1 MTFTDDE
8 LRKALL
14 DGYGRRAITPE
25 YGTPD
30 FGMVENLRRNV
41 YQLSVAKNHHQLRA
55 LTDTLI
61 DDEGRVR
68 SFSEFQTE
76 ARKIDS
82 RYNVDYLRTE
92 YDTAVGRG
100 CDGFRVGV
108 ARSARRGSHVTLRD
122 CRRRPR
128 ARLACC
134 TQRPATPHERPD
146 MEYDTTRR
154 TGGTADVWC
163 GSYRVPRH
171 RRSSYGCPT
180 TCRICSRPIWRR
192 PDCCS
197 PGITPI
203 SMA

>member
-1 MTFTDDE
+1 MRRIFEGEEIDFDETSMTFTDDE

-41 YQLSVAKNHHQLRA
+41 YQFSVAKNHHQLRA

-92 YDTAVGRG
+92 YDTAIGAAETASEWASLEARGGDPMLRYVTVG
-100 CDGFRVGV
+100 DDRVR
-108 ARSARRGSHVTLRD
+108 ASHAALNG
-122 CRRRPR
+122 
-128 ARLACC
+128 L
-134 TQRPATPHERPD
+134 QRPMSD
-146 MEYDTTRR
+146 
-154 TGGTADVWC
+154 
-163 GSYRVPRH
+163 
-171 RRSSYGCPT
+171 
-180 TCRICSRPIWRR
+180 PIWNTIYL
-192 PDCCS
+192 S
-197 PGITPI
+197 LIHI
-203 SMA
+203 